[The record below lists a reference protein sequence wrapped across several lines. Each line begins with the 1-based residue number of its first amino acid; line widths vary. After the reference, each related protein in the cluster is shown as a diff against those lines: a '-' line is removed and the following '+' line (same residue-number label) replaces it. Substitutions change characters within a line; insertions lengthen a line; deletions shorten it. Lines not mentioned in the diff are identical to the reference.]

1 MRTIVVSILF
11 FALGITS
18 QADTLTVRQA
28 VAIALEKN
36 FSILIAKNEQE
47 IAAVQ
52 NTIGNAGMLPRV
64 DVNGSSTNNINNTR
78 LELLTGDVRSANS
91 AKSSNLSGNV
101 MLNWTIFDGF
111 KMFATKDY
119 LELTES
125 LSTYETRSMIESTVA
140 SVINTYTLLMLREQY
155 YQTLQEAY
163 QLSKQRKEIYDQR
176 IKIGTASR
184 LQYLQAE
191 IDMNEDSVQMILQQK
206 YIKEAKMLLNY
217 LLARYPEQD
226 IQVRDSITINNSIQW
241 LGLEDKMKEQNTAI
255 LVARTNAEAVD
266 KNFQMIRSKRYPTLN
281 VFGGY
286 QYSLNQTQLGV
297 VSLNR
302 SYGPTFGA
310 TVSMNLYNG
319 SKTSTEMQQA
329 RLRQDNAALQLEN
342 KNIEIQKQLMQ
353 AYLNYEFQLKVFNVE
368 SYNMKLAEENLSI
381 AYEQYKAGVLN
392 DLLLRDIQFKTLNAQ
407 SKYYEAYMTIKQSE
421 TELLRLTGE
430 LFQDYTN

>member
-241 LGLEDKMKEQNTAI
+241 VGLEDKMKEQNTAI

-266 KNFQMIRSKRYPTLN
+266 KNFQIIRSKRYPTLN

>member
-1 MRTIVVSILF
+1 MRAIIVGLLLLSM
-11 FALGITS
+11 GISS
-18 QADTLTVRQA
+18 QADTLTIRQA
-28 VAIALEKN
+28 VAIALERN
-36 FSILIAKNEQE
+36 FSILMAKNEQE

-78 LELLTGDVRSANS
+78 LELLTGDVRTANS

-140 SVINTYTLLMLREQY
+140 SVINTYTLLLLRQQY

-206 YIKEAKMLLNY
+206 YIQEAKMMLNY
-217 LLARYPEQD
+217 LLARYPEQAID
-226 IQVRDSITINNSIQW
+226 VQDSITINNSIQW
-241 LGLEDKMKEQNTAI
+241 TGLEDKMKEQNTSL
-255 LVARTNAEAVD
+255 LVARANAEAVD
-266 KNFQMIRSKRYPTLN
+266 KNFQIIRSKRYPTLN
-281 VFGGY
+281 LFGGY
-286 QYSLNQTQLGV
+286 NYSLSQTQLGV

-302 SYGPTFGA
+302 AYGPTFGA

-329 RLRQDNAALQLEN
+329 RLRQDNATLQVES
-342 KNIEIQKQLMQ
+342 KNIEVQKQLMQ
-353 AYLNYEFQLKVFNVE
+353 AYLNYEYQLKIFNVE

-381 AYEQYKAGVLN
+381 AYEQYKTGVLN

-430 LFQDYTN
+430 LFQEYNK